1 MDRSAPLR
9 KPVASIVR
17 IFHPSDFSKA
27 SHVAFAHALKLALEA
42 KAELGIMHV
51 RQGVKRQAL
60 ERHWTDFPGV
70 RATLARWG
78 ILPEGVRREDVG
90 KTGLRVTKIL
100 ASSADPVKSITR
112 HLENYPPDLIVLAT
126 HQREGLARWMRRPV
140 AEKIARRSG
149 AMTLFVPRD
158 GKGFIAPEDG
168 AVTLKKILI
177 PVDRTPD
184 PQAALDKAAGL
195 ARGLGCRDAE
205 FLLLHVGDEDELP
218 PLDTSYYS
226 GWRWERIARRGEV
239 VATILEIHAEWK
251 PDLMV
256 LVTEGHLDFL
266 DALRGSTTERV
277 LRGARCPVLA
287 IPAGIER

>member
-1 MDRSAPLR
+1 M
-9 KPVASIVR
+9 
-17 IFHPSDFSKA
+17 
-27 SHVAFAHALKLALEA
+27 AFAHALKLALEA
-42 KAELGIMHV
+42 KADFSIMHV
-51 RQGVKRQAL
+51 RQGVKREAL

-78 ILPEGVRREDVG
+78 ILPEGVRRGEVG

-100 ASSADPVKSITR
+100 ASSADPVKSIMT

-158 GKGFIAPEDG
+158 GKGFIAPADG

-177 PVDRTPD
+177 PVDRIPD
-184 PQAALDKAAGL
+184 PQSALDKASSL
-195 ARGLGCRDAE
+195 ARGLGCKDAE
-205 FLLLHVGDEDELP
+205 FVLLHVGSEDGLP
-218 PLDTSYYS
+218 ALDTADYP
-226 GWRWERIARRGEV
+226 GWRWERLVREGDIVES
-239 VATILEIHAEWK
+239 ILQIEGDWN

-287 IPAGIER
+287 IPAHVGH

>member
-1 MDRSAPLR
+1 MPQSLQSR
-9 KPVASIVR
+9 KPVAPIVR

-42 KAELGIMHV
+42 KADLSIMHV
-51 RQGVKRQAL
+51 QRHVKRRET

-70 RATLARWG
+70 RSTLARWG
-78 ILPEGVRREDVG
+78 ILPEGARREEVG

-100 ASSADPVKSITR
+100 ASSADPVKSIMR
-112 HLENYPPDLIVLAT
+112 HLEHHPPDLIVLAT
-126 HQREGLARWMRRPV
+126 HQREGLARWMHKPV

-158 GKGFIAPEDG
+158 GRGFIAPEDG

-184 PQAALDKAAGL
+184 PQSALDKASSL

-205 FLLLHVGDEDELP
+205 FVLLHVGGEEELP
-218 PLDTSYYS
+218 ALDTSYYS
-226 GWRWERIARRGEV
+226 GWRWERIVRQGDV
-239 VATILEIHAEWK
+239 VETILQIEGDWN

-256 LVTEGHLDFL
+256 LVTEGHSDFL
-266 DALRGSTTERV
+266 DALRGSTTKRV

-287 IPAGIER
+287 IPAEKAW